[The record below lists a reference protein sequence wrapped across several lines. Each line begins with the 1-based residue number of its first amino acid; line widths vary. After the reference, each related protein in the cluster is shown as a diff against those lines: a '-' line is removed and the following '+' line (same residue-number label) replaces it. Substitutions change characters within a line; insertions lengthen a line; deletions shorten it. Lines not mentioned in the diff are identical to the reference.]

1 MVTVTAGG
9 KTASFPVLING
20 STLDLAA
27 SSGSVQVGAGTI
39 TLAAT
44 AKDAGS
50 NGKNGQ
56 TVRFSISATST
67 GAATLSAAT
76 LTTGV
81 TGTTDN
87 VTLTPTSAGTVVVAA
102 DWLDSS
108 GAVSVTTTKSIIV
121 QAPTGIAFAVTT
133 PATDPWPLATSATQ
147 PVTITVPSTIASTNV
162 ASLRISSTGGTWT
175 GVSQVTPP
183 AASIIQTPVANA
195 VAATFTAPNT
205 SGVVTMQVDALS
217 ATNAVLSSLTRTLVV
232 SAPAATAASLS
243 LQASPNVLVPS
254 SGSNSS
260 TATLTATV
268 RDAANNSVGN
278 APVIFELLGTTGSG
292 ESISPALAYTDGTG
306 KATVTFSAGSSST
319 SGAVYA
325 RASVVGQSCTGFPQF
340 APAIPEINPLCSS
353 TALTVASTAVS
364 VTIGLGTT
372 VANAA
377 NSTQYSLAGSVL
389 VVNANG
395 SPVGTTTV
403 TLSVFPAQY
412 RNGSITAGPAGCIP
426 PSTTFVDSEDANRNG
441 ILDPGEDTQFVQ
453 TGAQFAAGA
462 ISQNGVLSPPQ
473 AAGGSIPATVTTD
486 ANGAATFFLQYPK
499 ASALFIVDEISA
511 RVVVS
516 GTERSA
522 KTTFVLP
529 MSTTDAAAP
538 CPLARTATY

>member
-20 STLDLAA
+20 STLDLTA

-39 TLAAT
+39 ALAAT

-306 KATVTFSAGSSST
+306 KATVTFSAGSSAT

-325 RASVVGQSCTGFPQF
+325 RASVVGQTCTGFPQF
-340 APAIPEINPLCSS
+340 SIPEINPLCSS

-412 RNGSITAGPAGCIP
+412 RNGSITSGPAGCISP
-426 PSTTFVDSEDANRNG
+426 ATSFVDSEDANRNG
-441 ILDPGEDTQFVQ
+441 ILDPGEDTQAVQ
-453 TGAQFAAGA
+453 TGAQSAAGA
-462 ISQNGVLSPPQ
+462 ISLNGVLSPSQ

-499 ASALFIVDEISA
+499 ASALFIMDEITA